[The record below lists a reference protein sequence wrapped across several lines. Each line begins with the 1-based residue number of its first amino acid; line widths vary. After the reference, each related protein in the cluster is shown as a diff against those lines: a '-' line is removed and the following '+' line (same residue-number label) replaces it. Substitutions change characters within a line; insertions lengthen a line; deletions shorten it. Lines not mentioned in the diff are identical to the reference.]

1 MDGAGGCSL
10 NGNTSTTTTS
20 GQQPLTGIAVGPVV
34 RSHEVAYFN
43 GMYTIQAAALY
54 LRATTPPRNQPLHIW
69 EREPRPGYVRPSA
82 RSIAAWIRFG
92 LDLEIVHVGPRT
104 RTVTFQDLIRMRMVA
119 LLRTRGLSLHEILD
133 AEAYARTLTG
143 SHNPFVTEPLWT
155 SGSDAFLKF
164 RDKILSI
171 SRAGQYALEFLNE
184 YLEPVHH
191 GLQFGPEHYADIW
204 RPYQAIAMDPTI
216 AFGAPC
222 IESTR
227 IQTESIWSLHKAG
240 DSPEY
245 LSNAY
250 GVDISRIRAALNW
263 EQRLANAA

>member
-1 MDGAGGCSL
+1 MHS
-10 NGNTSTTTTS
+10 
-20 GQQPLTGIAVGPVV
+20 PEVG
-34 RSHEVAYFN
+34 YFN
-43 GMYTIQAAALY
+43 GTYTIQAAALY
-54 LRATTPPRNQPLHIW
+54 LRATTPPRDQPLHIW
-69 EREPRPGYVRPSA
+69 ERQASPGYVRPSA

-92 LDLEIVHVGPRT
+92 LDLDVLQVSRLT
-104 RTVTFQDLIRMRMVA
+104 RAVTFQDLIRMRMVA
-119 LLRTRGLSLHEILD
+119 LLRTRGMSLDEILT
-133 AEAYARTLTG
+133 AEAYARTVTG

-155 SGSDAFLKF
+155 SGSDAFLRF

-171 SRAGQYALEFLNE
+171 SRAGQYALDFLNE

-191 GLQFGPEHYADIW
+191 GLQFGPEHSAEIW
-204 RPYQAIAMDPTI
+204 RPYQAIALDPTI

-250 GVDISRIRAALNW
+250 GIDVSRIRAALNW